1 MRDAGGAPLLRV
13 NGTASNAVEFSGTC
27 NADRSTTSDGHL
39 LTVTHARAT
48 LGLMSIGDDRPRILD
63 DELATMIEEY
73 NVDKGLDEA
82 RQRWQETS
90 VAQEAAG
97 IVHPRFLAL
106 HPIVSQLRA
115 RFAAELK
122 RAQAQF
128 NRTQPATVEA
138 LHRARER
145 LQLVSGEHAP
155 LDDDVHA
162 EYQALAP
169 VLESIDLA
177 IAEIMSH
184 EAQLARVGRLPWY
197 RRRVGGRGY
206 TKKTAGAGTSGHPK
220 WEWVPGH
227 EDTAMATRADEIWFT
242 RAGADPL
249 VALKIAQAVM
259 KAVQPP
265 AVKKRRGQFED
276 EQINRVLKLMK
287 HAEVNL
293 TTSEIS
299 QLLVAIGYEPKKV
312 SIPNLNRRAAARR
325 DKGHRQPVAKTKNGR
340 TLGRPRTKR
349 IQRST
354 AVAPAR
360 IS

>member
-1 MRDAGGAPLLRV
+1 M
-13 NGTASNAVEFSGTC
+13 
-27 NADRSTTSDGHL
+27 
-39 LTVTHARAT
+39 TVTHARGT

-63 DELATMIEEY
+63 DELAAMIEEY
-73 NVDKGLDEA
+73 NVDKALDEA

-115 RFAAELK
+115 RFETELK
-122 RAQAQF
+122 LAEAQL
-128 NRTQPATVEA
+128 NTTQLATVEA

-155 LDDDVHA
+155 VDDEVHA
-162 EYQALAP
+162 EHKALTP
-169 VLESIDLA
+169 VLESIDRAIGDIESYEAKLA
-177 IAEIMSH
+177 N
-184 EAQLARVGRLPWY
+184 RGRLPWY
-197 RRRVGGRGY
+197 RRRVGGRGHW
-206 TKKTAGAGTSGHPK
+206 KTNTGPVAPGHPTGG
-220 WEWVPGH
+220 EWIAGH
-227 EDTAMATRADEIWFT
+227 EDTGMATRADEIWFT

-312 SIPNLNRRAAARR
+312 SAPNLNRRAAARR

-349 IQRST
+349 IRRST

>member
-1 MRDAGGAPLLRV
+1 MALLVEKTCAQQLIHGARDRRPRSTRTRHGLTV
-13 NGTASNAVEFSGTC
+13 SH
-27 NADRSTTSDGHL
+27 DRSHVHAVNVSDE
-39 LTVTHARAT
+39 
-48 LGLMSIGDDRPRILD
+48 RPYILD
-63 DELATMIEEY
+63 EEQATIIEEY
-73 NVDKGLDEA
+73 GIANAIEAA
-82 RQRWQETS
+82 RQRWLETNAMQRDGS
-90 VAQEAAG
+90 SSASPSLV
-97 IVHPRFLAL
+97 L
-106 HPIVSQLRA
+106 HPVLQRLRA
-115 RFAAELK
+115 RFETDLE
-122 RAQAQF
+122 RAQARF
-128 NRTQPATVEA
+128 DKTKPATIEA

-155 LDDDVHA
+155 LDAEVHA
-162 EYQALAP
+162 EHKALTP
-169 VLESIDLA
+169 VLESIDRA
-177 IAEIMSH
+177 IAEVEAH
-184 EAQLARVGRLPWY
+184 EAQLARVGRWPWY

-206 TKKTAGAGTSGHPK
+206 TKKATGPGTSGHPK

-227 EDTAMATRADEIWFT
+227 EDTAMETRADEIWFT

-249 VALKIAQAVM
+249 VALKLAHAVM

-293 TTSEIS
+293 VTSEIS

-312 SIPNLNRRAAARR
+312 SVTNLNRRAKALRE
-325 DKGHRQPVAKTKNGR
+325 KGHQQPVAKSRNGR
-340 TLGRPRTKR
+340 TLGRRRVKR
-349 IQRST
+349 IRRST